1 MGFYQ
6 LSDACIRDASASEY
20 KLYIET
26 VFVILQEFWIFVE
39 LSVAKERYVTHG

>member
-1 MGFYQ
+1 MKFTTVIFYMGFYQ

-26 VFVILQEFWIFVE
+26 VFVILQEF
-39 LSVAKERYVTHG
+39 